1 MVTTP
6 LAEKAVYGNLSTLEE
21 MSEYYRRL
29 DSIAQGRYLEKLR
42 PFGLEEKD
50 NPRNGCNFVD
60 DMTKWPSAGVYNRQ
74 HCSSGRVWRPSNT
87 FKVAML
93 EKLRCGHFLVPVAF

>member
-6 LAEKAVYGNLSTLEE
+6 LAGKDSLAVYGNLSTLEE

-50 NPRNGCNFVD
+50 NP
-60 DMTKWPSAGVYNRQ
+60 
-74 HCSSGRVWRPSNT
+74 
-87 FKVAML
+87 
-93 EKLRCGHFLVPVAF
+93 